1 MGSSG
6 RGRGRSQPA
15 RTPGGGRLE
24 CRRSLPARVGGER
37 GWPTLYGKSARRPVT
52 PYWGHPPGTGP
63 GPGSAC
69 GLDGCPRVAGEYMW
83 ERGRS
88 RAPNR
93 GNFGGS
99 LHTRSFPAR
108 QAASLWLVALWAPA
122 LAGPP
127 PQERGRSPTAAVP
140 TLPRLKCAGAWCG
153 PAGVTEARGPFGPR
167 HRWSLWIVGRW
178 PVLIPR
184 FPGGAAPREPPF
196 VGVSAGSGPPT
207 RGPYAAGHTAPAR
220 ADWWNTLRADRC
232 LRGYSGGNWMAT
244 FSRPPGAP
252 GVVAVAGRSFAPSR
266 LSPSYILVPS
276 GALGRR
282 GLVACR
288 C

>member
-1 MGSSG
+1 MGVLMYIYPSSMPMAVRTVVWLVVLVVVYHRDYPVDYQGAHATRPRTSGPRGAHIDCIPHHSCPMILPYLSAWSRETAAIGSVTDPCPPRGLTSWLGGGGGGVLGSSG

-108 QAASLWLVALWAPA
+108 QAAFL
-122 LAGPP
+122 
-127 PQERGRSPTAAVP
+127 
-140 TLPRLKCAGAWCG
+140 
-153 PAGVTEARGPFGPR
+153 
-167 HRWSLWIVGRW
+167 
-178 PVLIPR
+178 
-184 FPGGAAPREPPF
+184 
-196 VGVSAGSGPPT
+196 
-207 RGPYAAGHTAPAR
+207 
-220 ADWWNTLRADRC
+220 
-232 LRGYSGGNWMAT
+232 
-244 FSRPPGAP
+244 
-252 GVVAVAGRSFAPSR
+252 
-266 LSPSYILVPS
+266 
-276 GALGRR
+276 
-282 GLVACR
+282 
-288 C
+288 